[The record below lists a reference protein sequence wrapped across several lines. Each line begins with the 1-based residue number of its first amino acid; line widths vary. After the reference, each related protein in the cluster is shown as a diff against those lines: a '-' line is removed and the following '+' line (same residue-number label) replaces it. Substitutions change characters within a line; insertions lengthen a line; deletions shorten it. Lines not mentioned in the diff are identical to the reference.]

1 MKELCRLGERMSTVT
16 AKPLQRSPIVMN
28 IYGRANNQVLE
39 ADQHNLQLN
48 LSSHQVVS
56 YSIQRSVAGASG
68 THVFISDADT
78 TDKIEEQMFNTLGG
92 GALPHPSGN
101 ISIWEPRQDNPLL
114 LEKQLFFRS
123 DVMSLRPGTR
133 YQIWTNSAAKN

>member
-1 MKELCRLGERMSTVT
+1 M
-16 AKPLQRSPIVMN
+16 
-28 IYGRANNQVLE
+28 
-39 ADQHNLQLN
+39 
-48 LSSHQVVS
+48 S
-56 YSIQRSVAGASG
+56 YSIPKSAEGASG

>member
-1 MKELCRLGERMSTVT
+1 MGSVT

-28 IYGRANNQVLE
+28 IYGRANNQVLQ
-39 ADQHNLQLN
+39 ADQHNHQLN

-92 GALPHPSGN
+92 GGLPHPSGK
-101 ISIWEPRQDNPLL
+101 ISIWEP
-114 LEKQLFFRS
+114 K
-123 DVMSLRPGTR
+123 
-133 YQIWTNSAAKN
+133 

>member
-1 MKELCRLGERMSTVT
+1 MGSVT
-16 AKPLQRSPIVMN
+16 AKSLQRSPIVMN

-39 ADQHNLQLN
+39 ADQLTHQLN

-92 GALPHPSGN
+92 GGLPHPSGK
-101 ISIWEPRQDNPLL
+101 ISIWEP
-114 LEKQLFFRS
+114 K
-123 DVMSLRPGTR
+123 
-133 YQIWTNSAAKN
+133 

>member
-1 MKELCRLGERMSTVT
+1 MM
-16 AKPLQRSPIVMN
+16 IVMTKMMM
-28 IYGRANNQVLE
+28 IMIIMMMIPV
-39 ADQHNLQLN
+39 
-48 LSSHQVVS
+48 
-56 YSIQRSVAGASG
+56 
-68 THVFISDADT
+68 ISDAET

>member
-1 MKELCRLGERMSTVT
+1 MMTKMMTIMIIMMMM
-16 AKPLQRSPIVMN
+16 PVM
-28 IYGRANNQVLE
+28 
-39 ADQHNLQLN
+39 
-48 LSSHQVVS
+48 
-56 YSIQRSVAGASG
+56 
-68 THVFISDADT
+68 THGFISDADT

-123 DVMSLRPGTR
+123 DVTSLRPGTR